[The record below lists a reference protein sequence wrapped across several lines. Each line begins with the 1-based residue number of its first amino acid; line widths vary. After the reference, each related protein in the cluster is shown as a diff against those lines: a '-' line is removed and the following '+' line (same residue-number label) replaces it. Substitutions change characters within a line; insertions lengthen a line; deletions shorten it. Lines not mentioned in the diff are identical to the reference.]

1 MKQRTG
7 VPHEFGRIDPQ
18 LRQDS
23 VGKLGDSAAA
33 HTGELGDGSGGD
45 PPRGGERIRR
55 FGMGG
60 EREREREEGRGGGDG
75 RREREREIAA
85 ETARERAS
93 DVEREREEGM
103 RCGRGWR
110 GKQGAFPGIGSA
122 RAWKAWVWCGAGGR
136 GRLLGAVTAG
146 GVGAG
151 LLCGG
156 CVCVLV
162 SSGADIDVVD
172 CWYHNSTTTVV
183 WLIWI

>member
-1 MKQRTG
+1 
-7 VPHEFGRIDPQ
+7 
-18 LRQDS
+18 
-23 VGKLGDSAAA
+23 
-33 HTGELGDGSGGD
+33 
-45 PPRGGERIRR
+45 
-55 FGMGG
+55 MGG
-60 EREREREEGRGGGDG
+60 EREFGDSGWEGRERERERRGEAEGMGG
-75 RREREREIAA
+75 EREREIAA